1 MQDIATK
8 PDNCPQCDG
17 PMKVRK
23 GSKGPFLSCAKFPT
37 CRGSR
42 PMPQRTAPGPECNP
56 KFRADGALALAV
68 AMVNNWHNIKVA
80 DDKRSI
86 AEHSVQMIDE
96 IIEELGK

>member
-1 MQDIATK
+1 MSNVK
-8 PDNCPQCDG
+8 CPYCNG
-17 PMKVRK
+17 PTHIQFRK
-23 GSKGPFLSCAKFPT
+23 GGKGKFHSCDRFPE
-37 CRGSR
+37 CRGAVAIADEK
-42 PMPQRTAPGPECNP
+42 PQPPGPEMNP

-68 AMVNNWHNIKVA
+68 AMVKNWHNIKV